1 MSLNYQAYQTKQF
14 CKVSSYLGSPYPR
27 PGSAQTLFG
36 SIFCAAGNGN
46 RPGPQLFL
54 QVRLLQDDKAI
65 VLELEIIPG
74 QLVAQD
80 RYLFKGPDPFPGNCP
95 VVLVEIFQGR
105 QQNQIR
111 FQLPPQDDKFFQDL
125 LAPGRKFPDRELV
138 PDQASRGDAQGGS
151 GGFPFPDQGIGGRPA
166 GSDLAADENTAW

>member
-14 CKVSSYLGSPYPR
+14 CKVSSYLGSPYP
-27 PGSAQTLFG
+27 GQVQHKLFSAVYSVPLGTVTGQGRSF
-36 SIFCAAGNGN
+36 
-46 RPGPQLFL
+46 FL

-95 VVLVEIFQGR
+95 VVWWRSQAGSKTRSGSSSRRRMISFSR
-105 QQNQIR
+105 S
-111 FQLPPQDDKFFQDL
+111 
-125 LAPGRKFPDRELV
+125 LAPGRNSRTGNSYLI
-138 PDQASRGDAQGGS
+138 ASRGDAQGGS
-151 GGFPFPDQGIGGRPA
+151 GGFPFPTRVSGETCRQRP
-166 GSDLAADENTAW
+166 AADENTAW